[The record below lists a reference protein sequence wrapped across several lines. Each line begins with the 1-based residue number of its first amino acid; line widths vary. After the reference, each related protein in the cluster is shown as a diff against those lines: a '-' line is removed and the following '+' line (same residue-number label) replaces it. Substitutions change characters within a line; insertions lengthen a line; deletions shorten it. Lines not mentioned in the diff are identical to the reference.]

1 MMTNLDKGIRAAVS
15 SIGSKAELARK
26 LRISPQAVSQWKRVP
41 TNRVMRVEKVTGVP
55 IAKLLELWLLQVFA
69 GATAPQCADCLILG
83 YFHRTLRYR
92 FYEKSPCF
100 DVTSVR
106 ADDFKRQI

>member
-1 MMTNLDKGIRAAVS
+1 LTNQQLLIYSDPMMTNLDKGIRAAVS

-55 IAKLLELWLLQVFA
+55 RFLLRLAYSRPV
-69 GATAPQCADCLILG
+69 
-83 YFHRTLRYR
+83 
-92 FYEKSPCF
+92 S
-100 DVTSVR
+100 
-106 ADDFKRQI
+106 